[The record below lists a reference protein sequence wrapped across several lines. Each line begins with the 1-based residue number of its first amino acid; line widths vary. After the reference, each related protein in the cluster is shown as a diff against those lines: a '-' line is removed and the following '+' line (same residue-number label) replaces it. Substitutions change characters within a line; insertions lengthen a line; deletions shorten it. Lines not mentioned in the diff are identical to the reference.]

1 MGRAI
6 EKPKFDTDQLIS
18 ASDAAKRFGDLRK
31 KAQEAP
37 QFIMDNGK
45 VNTVVIGY
53 EYYEQLFARLME
65 LEEAE
70 ATRMLGARI
79 ECLESDPASGIR
91 WRSVRRSGKQNE

>member
-1 MGRAI
+1 MGKAI

-18 ASDAAKRFGDLRK
+18 ASDAAKRFGELRR
-31 KAQEAP
+31 KAQDAQ
-37 QFIMDNGK
+37 QFILDNGK

-70 ATRMLGARI
+70 EIRMLSSRIAR
-79 ECLESDPASGIR
+79 LEREPSSGVSWRNIR
-91 WRSVRRSGKQNE
+91 QKKVKS